1 MRCSFVGLNV
11 VSRALAT
18 VNIYPIK
25 STLERDVRR

>member
-11 VSRALAT
+11 VSRAFVT